1 MKILIN
7 KATKDVANKMQLNQA
22 REDLIPI
29 SGARGSPTA
38 AAAAAA
44 ATRSA
49 EEDQVS
55 SPLLQGWEGE
65 RCCPAAGQTSVR
77 MPGRAQ

>member
-1 MKILIN
+1 MKVWVN
-7 KATKDVANKMQLNQA
+7 SAEKAVANKTQLNQA
-22 REDLIPI
+22 RKDLNPI
-29 SGARGSPTA
+29 SGARGSPT
-38 AAAAAA
+38 AAAA

-65 RCCPAAGQTSVR
+65 RCCPATGSTSMR

>member
-1 MKILIN
+1 MKVWVN
-7 KATKDVANKMQLNQA
+7 NAEKAVANKMLLNQA
-22 REDLIPI
+22 IKDLTII

-38 AAAAAA
+38 ATTAV
-44 ATRSA
+44 TRSA

-65 RCCPAAGQTSVR
+65 RCCPATG
-77 MPGRAQ
+77 